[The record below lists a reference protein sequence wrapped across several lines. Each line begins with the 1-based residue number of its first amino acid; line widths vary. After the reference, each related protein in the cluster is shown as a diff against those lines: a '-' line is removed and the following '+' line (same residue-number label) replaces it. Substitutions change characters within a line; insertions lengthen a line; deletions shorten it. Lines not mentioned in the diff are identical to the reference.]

1 MSMRATPNMNIAAD
15 IMEEKNMNWGLR
27 FSLAINGL
35 DTKNRGVLHY
45 IVVSVFPSLS
55 NMIKDILNLSG

>member
-27 FSLAINGL
+27 FSFAINGL